1 MSAAPSHRPL
11 DGVTVVDLTIALAG
25 PYATQLLGALGATV
39 IKVEN
44 PAGGDPARNNAPYV
58 GDDGLHLARRAP
70 TTCRCRC
77 SSAAATS

>member
-1 MSAAPSHRPL
+1 MADLPRPL
-11 DGVTVVDLTIALAG
+11 EGITVVDFTIALAG

-44 PAGGDPARNNAPYV
+44 PAGGDPSRNNAPYV
-58 GDDGLHLARRAP
+58 GDTGCTWRARER
-70 TTCRCRC
+70 TTCRSRG